1 MTVIHFKKR
10 FGLTQTRIVLE
21 AGDVSIPT
29 IKAWMDQLPEII
41 QGYSADDIWNM
52 NESGL
57 FFKALPDT
65 GLTKKISVKVVKNQK
80 SDFGVFCVL
89 EWTQGM

>member
-29 IKAWMDQLPEII
+29 IKAWMDRLPEII